1 MKLDVLAIGA
11 HPDDVELGCG
21 ATVAKLAKAGRSV
34 GILNLTRGEAGT
46 RGTPEERR
54 GEAEEAARA
63 LGVVELRF
71 LDCGD
76 GSLRSGPAEEDALIE
91 ALRELRPDLV
101 LSPTPY
107 DRHPDHIRAHRM
119 VQACCFY
126 SGLAARGTKAHPT
139 HRPAAVFSYMQHD
152 SFEPAFV
159 VDVTDSWDAKLA
171 SLAAHRSQIYRPDS
185 VATDAP
191 GAAGGALTK
200 VSSPEFFFAI
210 EGRARHFGNLIG
222 ATFGEPFWSPLPIA
236 VGDLFSILPGGVR

>member
-1 MKLDVLAIGA
+1 MKLDVLAVGA

-46 RGTPEERR
+46 RGTPEQRR
-54 GEAEEAARA
+54 GEAAEAARA

-107 DRHPDHIRAHRM
+107 DRHPDHIRAHAL

-152 SFEPAFV
+152 SFTPAFV
-159 VDVTDSWDAKLA
+159 VDVTDSWDAKLL
-171 SLAAHRSQIYRPDS
+171 SLAAHRSQIHR
-185 VATDAP
+185 P
-191 GAAGGALTK
+191 GAATTPEEAGGPLTK
-200 VSSPEFFFAI
+200 VSSPDFFFAI
-210 EGRARHFGNLIG
+210 EGRARHYGNLIG
-222 ATFGEPFWSPLPIA
+222 ATYGEPFWSPLPIA

>member
-21 ATVAKLAKAGRSV
+21 ATVAKLARAGRSV

-54 GEAEEAARA
+54 SEAEAAARA

-71 LDCGD
+71 LDCAD

-107 DRHPDHIRAHRM
+107 DRHPDHIRAHKM

-126 SGLAARGTKAHPT
+126 SGLAARGRKDQAT

-171 SLAAHRSQIYRPDS
+171 SLAAHRSQIHLPG
-185 VATDAP
+185 TDA
-191 GAAGGALTK
+191 GGGPATK
-200 VSSPEFFFAI
+200 VSSPDFYFAI
-210 EGRARHFGNLIG
+210 EGRARHYGNLIG
-222 ATFGEPFWSPLPIA
+222 ATYGEPFWSPLPIA
-236 VGDLFSILPGGVR
+236 VGDLFAILPGGVR

>member
-107 DRHPDHIRAHRM
+107 DRHPDHIRAHEL

-171 SLAAHRSQIYRPDS
+171 SLAAHRSQIYRPDP
-185 VATDAP
+185 AAAPDAP
-191 GAAGGALTK
+191 GGGPVTK
-200 VSSPEFFFAI
+200 VSSPDFFFAI

-222 ATFGEPFWSPLPIA
+222 ATYGEPFWSPLPLA
-236 VGDLFSILPGGVR
+236 VRDPFSILPGGVR

>member
-21 ATVAKLAKAGRSV
+21 ATVAKLARAGRSV

-46 RGTPEERR
+46 RGTAEERR
-54 GEAEEAARA
+54 LEAEEAARA

-76 GSLRSGPAEEDALIE
+76 GSLRSGPEEEDALIE
-91 ALRELRPDLV
+91 ALRELRPELV

-126 SGLAARGTKAHPT
+126 SGLLARGTKNHPT

-159 VDVTDSWDAKLA
+159 VDVSDSWDAKLL
-171 SLAAHRSQIYRPDS
+171 SLAAHRSQIHRP
-185 VATDAP
+185 
-191 GAAGGALTK
+191 GEAAGSEPAGAPLTK
-200 VSSPEFFFAI
+200 VSSPDFFFAI

-222 ATFGEPFWSPLPIA
+222 ATYGEPFWSPLPIA
-236 VGDLFSILPGGVR
+236 VGDLFAILPGGVR

>member
-76 GSLRSGPAEEDALIE
+76 GSLRTGPAEEDVLIE

-119 VQACCFY
+119 VQAACFY
-126 SGLAARGTKAHPT
+126 AGLSARGTKDQPT

-152 SFEPAFV
+152 SFEPSFV
-159 VDVTDSWDAKLA
+159 VDVTDSWNAKLA
-171 SLAAHRSQIYRPDS
+171 SLAAHRSQ
-185 VATDAP
+185 VHLP
-191 GAAGGALTK
+191 GAAPAQGEAAGPITK
-200 VSSPEFFFAI
+200 VSTSDFYYAI
-210 EGRARHFGNLIG
+210 EGRARHYGNLIG
-222 ATFGEPFWSPLPIA
+222 ATYGEPFWSPLPIA
-236 VGDLFSILPGGVR
+236 VHDLFAILPGGVR